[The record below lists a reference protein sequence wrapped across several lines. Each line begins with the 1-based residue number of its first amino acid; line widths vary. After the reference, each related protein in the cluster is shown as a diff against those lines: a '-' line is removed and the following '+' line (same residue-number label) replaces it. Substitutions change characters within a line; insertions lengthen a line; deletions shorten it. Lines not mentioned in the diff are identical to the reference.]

1 MGQLFNRLRSFARS
15 QVRSSET
22 DLQWAERMVGNDDN
36 ELRRIIDEL
45 HRDYTEGRNT
55 GGSGKTSQTHTRAR
69 SSSPTVPP
77 AVLKAHTTL
86 NVAVGATIDEI
97 KKAYRSS
104 IATWHPDRF
113 ASAAPDEQKHA
124 HTRAHEI
131 NAAYLTLRDHYD
143 FR

>member
-1 MGQLFNRLRSFARS
+1 MGQLFNRLRNFARS
-15 QVRSSET
+15 QVRSSQS
-22 DLQWAERMVGNDDN
+22 DLQWAERMVGNDDD

-45 HRDYTEGRNT
+45 HKDYTEGRSARD
-55 GGSGKTSQTHTRAR
+55 SGRTSQTHER
-69 SSSPTVPP
+69 SSSSSVPP

-86 NVAVGATIDEI
+86 NVAVGATIEEI

-113 ASAAPDEQKHA
+113 ASATPDEQKHA

-131 NAAYLTLRDHYD
+131 NAAYVTLRDHYD

>member
-1 MGQLFNRLRSFARS
+1 MGQLFNRLREFARAHGRTS
-15 QVRSSET
+15 DTE
-22 DLQWAERMVGNDDN
+22 LMWAERTISNDDD

-45 HRDYTEGRNT
+45 HRDYTEGRST
-55 GGSGKTSQTHTRAR
+55 QSSGSTQQSHAD
-69 SSSPTVPP
+69 SSSRKAPP
-77 AVLKAHTTL
+77 EVLKAHTTL
-86 NVAVGATIDEI
+86 NVPVGSGIDEI

-113 ASAAPDEQKHA
+113 ASATASEQKHA

-131 NAAYLTLRDHYD
+131 NSAYVTLRDYYD

>member
-1 MGQLFNRLRSFARS
+1 MGQLFNRLRNFARS
-15 QVRSSET
+15 QVRSSES
-22 DLQWAERMVGNDDN
+22 DLQWAERMVGNDDD

-45 HRDYTEGRNT
+45 HRDYTEGRSTRDT
-55 GGSGKTSQTHTRAR
+55 GRTSQTHER
-69 SSSPTVPP
+69 SSGPTMPQ

-86 NVAVGATIDEI
+86 NVAVGATVDEI

-113 ASAAPDEQKHA
+113 ATATPDEQKHA

-131 NAAYLTLRDHYD
+131 NAAYVTLRDHYD